1 MKKIVNKADFTG
13 ILYDHKLELKTS
25 GPNSKNPGTPFITGT
40 IDIATDDA
48 MLNIVSI
55 HYTYVTEKTSRG
67 QDNANFKA
75 LKDIIDGKTRTQM
88 NCIEGGAK
96 IRVNSA
102 IDLNEF
108 YSDRSGT
115 EELVSAKRNEGGFIH
130 AVSEMPTDRKSRNEF
145 RVDMI
150 INKVRTVEAND
161 ERQIPE
167 HCVISG
173 YIFDFRNAIKPVEF
187 TVYDKKGIAYFEGL
201 ELPVFTQVWGPEVST
216 TVVRRQESETAFGG
230 IEVRETTSTRK
241 EFVVENASPVP
252 YLWDDPAGI
261 TMDEIK
267 TALAD
272 REIYLADIKRRNDE
286 WKKSRTQSAAAIPTA
301 APKMSIGGFDF

>member
-1 MKKIVNKADFTG
+1 MKKIVNRADFTG
-13 ILYDHKLELKTS
+13 VLYDHKLELKTS
-25 GPNSKNPGTPFITGT
+25 GPNSKNPGTPFISGT

-48 MLNIVSI
+48 MLNIVTI

-88 NCIEGGAK
+88 GCIEGGAK

-130 AVSEMPTDRKSRNEF
+130 SVSELPADRKGRNEF

-150 INKVRTVEAND
+150 INKVRSVEAND

-167 HCVISG
+167 HCIISG
-173 YIFDFRNAIKPVEF
+173 YIFDFRGAIKPVDF

-201 ELPVFTQVWGPEVST
+201 ELPIFTQVWGPEVST

-241 EFVVENASPVP
+241 EFVVENASPVT

-261 TMDEIK
+261 TVDELK
-267 TALAD
+267 TALAE
-272 REIYLADIKRRNDE
+272 REIYLADVKRRNDE
-286 WKKSRTQSAAAIPTA
+286 WKKTRNQTA
-301 APKMSIGGFDF
+301 TTTAVPKMSIGGFDF